1 MIHSLFPS
9 IVIDDVC
16 QDFSAVQPEL
26 IDWIYWYRGKNPD
39 SVHISN
45 RGGWQSPAY
54 FHNEESFQPF
64 LKYILGNFQ
73 NMTACYKTKMKL
85 LNMWININRKGDY
98 NTEHDHPVSD
108 LSGVL
113 WIKTPKDCGAL
124 VFPSPKSFV
133 QHKIIDVLDEEIRNQ
148 TKCAY
153 STMFHPEEGKMV
165 IFPSDMRHSVEM
177 NNSDEDRISIAFNM
191 EFCD

>member
-1 MIHSLFPS
+1 
-9 IVIDDVC
+9 
-16 QDFSAVQPEL
+16 
-26 IDWIYWYRGKNPD
+26 
-39 SVHISN
+39 
-45 RGGWQSPAY
+45 
-54 FHNEESFQPF
+54 
-64 LKYILGNFQ
+64 LGNFQ

-98 NTEHDHPVSD
+98 NTEHDHPQSDVSA
-108 LSGVL
+108 VL

-124 VFPSPKSFV
+124 IFPSPKSFT
-133 QHKIIDVLDEEIRNQ
+133 QDKILDVLDREIITQ
-148 TKCAY
+148 TKSDHIFA
-153 STMFHPEEGKMV
+153 FLPEEGKMV